1 MARSWAPLPPPKR
14 GPIACDWAGHSHRD
28 TLWKE
33 SLKPFLTNNTGIIH
47 PCNSTCLQTH
57 TPHTTCVQVHT
68 HTRTVHI
75 HTCALRPV
83 FKRSQPMCDLRPT
96 LSPILRHTHK
106 DSPHSHAASHSCT
119 HHPRQCEQQ
128 YTSSHTH
135 TPLMCSYTPWLLL
148 IHTSC
153 THIYIFYSSLVI
165 MLS

>member
-68 HTRTVHI
+68 HTPGQYIYTHVLSDQSSNAHSLCVISDQHSAPSLDTHTRTHPTATQLHTAAHI
-75 HTCALRPV
+75 ISVSVNSNALP
-83 FKRSQPMCDLRPT
+83 
-96 LSPILRHTHK
+96 
-106 DSPHSHAASHSCT
+106 
-119 HHPRQCEQQ
+119 
-128 YTSSHTH
+128 HTH
-135 TPLMCSYTPWLLL
+135 TPPSCVHIHHGSCLSTQAV
-148 IHTSC
+148 HTSIFF
-153 THIYIFYSSLVI
+153 THL
-165 MLS
+165 